1 MKKSI
6 IIILVIALALLLC
19 ACTASGP
26 VEADA
31 SENPEPT
38 AEATEAPTAEPT
50 AAPTEA
56 PTPEPTEE
64 PTPEPTAVPE
74 PVEYAFDDVA
84 EVVLD
89 LPVGEGENDIH
100 YTHDPD
106 FGTFAPDW
114 FVTHGDKLYI
124 PEEWNTVAIF
134 DMKTGELTRG
144 QKTRGVLAAV
154 TDDYYLIAPD
164 GYMSPGLDTLLYYP
178 ETGECVNILSLKG
191 DTLLERSIHS
201 IFYRDGKCWAYIE
214 EERKFE
220 EAPTCGYH
228 DLYLYELDV
237 ENKVWRGV
245 KKIYE
250 PRLTGEVDS
259 WSGWHWNELVLTETG
274 GVIDPHCGTLLGTD
288 LEGNMYFMRRER
300 EEIDGKMIITKWIK
314 KYSPQGVLLGYVELP
329 FLYDDFPGE
338 NDAEVRMGEDGCVYV
353 SKPLEDRFT
362 IFRVSF

>member
-1 MKKSI
+1 MKKLFYM
-6 IIILVIALALLLC
+6 ILISALLIALC
-19 ACTASGP
+19 ACAENTP
-26 VEADA
+26 IDADS
-31 SENPEPT
+31 SEVPEKT
-38 AEATEAPTAEPT
+38 GVTTETPSFEPS
-50 AAPTEA
+50 AG
-56 PTPEPTEE
+56 PTEE
-64 PTPEPTAVPE
+64 PVPEPTAVPE
-74 PVEYAFDDVA
+74 PVEYAFDDCA

-106 FGTFAPDW
+106 YGTFAPDW

-124 PEEWNTVAIF
+124 PEEWNVVAIF
-134 DMKTGELTRG
+134 DMKTGKLTRG
-144 QKTRGVLAAV
+144 PKTRGVLAAV

-164 GYMSPGLDTLLYYP
+164 GYMSPNLNTCLYYP
-178 ETGECVNILSLKG
+178 ETGESVDILSLKG
-191 DTLLERSIHS
+191 ENLLERYIHS
-201 IFYRDGKCWAYIE
+201 IFYRDGKCWAYIRE
-214 EERKFE
+214 KRHFE
-220 EAPTCGYH
+220 EAGPTNAYY
-228 DLYLYELDV
+228 DLYIYELDV

-250 PRLTGEVDS
+250 PRLTGEVDD

-274 GVIDPHCGTLLGTD
+274 GVIDPHCGTFLGTD
-288 LEGNMYFMRRER
+288 FEGNMYFIRSER
-300 EEIDGKMIITKWIK
+300 EEIDGKMIFPKWIK
-314 KYSPQGVLLGYVELP
+314 KYSPQGVLLGYTRLP